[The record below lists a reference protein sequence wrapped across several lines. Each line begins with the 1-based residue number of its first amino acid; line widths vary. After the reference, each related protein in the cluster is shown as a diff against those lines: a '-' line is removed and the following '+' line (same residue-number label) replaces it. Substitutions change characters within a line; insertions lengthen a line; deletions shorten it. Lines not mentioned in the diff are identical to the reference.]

1 MYSVP
6 TYIYRGIDDFYIF
19 SLLRFS
25 IEIHNI
31 RNFILNQL
39 REKCSLIKCKMAT
52 ILQNSMLQ
60 VNIQL
65 KNAPKKKF
73 YKEVLENFVYLI

>member
-1 MYSVP
+1 
-6 TYIYRGIDDFYIF
+6 
-19 SLLRFS
+19 
-25 IEIHNI
+25 
-31 RNFILNQL
+31 
-39 REKCSLIKCKMAT
+39 MAT